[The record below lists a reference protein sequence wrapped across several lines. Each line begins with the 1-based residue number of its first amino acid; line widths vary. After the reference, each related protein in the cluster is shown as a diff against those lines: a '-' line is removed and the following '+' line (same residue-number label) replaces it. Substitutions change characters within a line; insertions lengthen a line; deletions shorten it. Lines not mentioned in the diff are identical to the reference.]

1 VSSIDQAARSKRK
14 GRPKQPAT
22 TFHLPYDLWDHQSL
36 PILRPKDANG
46 LPVSGAA
53 GIILFKFHVDEAV
66 QAQHSE
72 WAKGLYDN
80 PPLPEEDARL
90 SSLETVMNASVY
102 QHLQPMAKV
111 ARDAAIARP
120 LSPEEVTE
128 ILSRPAVRNVN
139 TMEDPDSPEGI
150 TDPAFMSRS
159 LESFVALASQPAN
172 SSNDPFVL
180 AHASPIAPLANIDG
194 SLIGPSP
201 GSSIRARKQ
210 SKRLASELPGGAATP
225 VPKKRRATEEDG
237 DGEEVE
243 VEVEGDL
250 KGDGSF
256 LDSL

>member
-1 VSSIDQAARSKRK
+1 
-14 GRPKQPAT
+14 
-22 TFHLPYDLWDHQSL
+22 
-36 PILRPKDANG
+36 
-46 LPVSGAA
+46 
-53 GIILFKFHVDEAV
+53 
-66 QAQHSE
+66 
-72 WAKGLYDN
+72 
-80 PPLPEEDARL
+80 
-90 SSLETVMNASVY
+90 MNASVY

-150 TDPAFMSRS
+150 AFMSRS